1 LSWGQR
7 GYIFC
12 RTPFRDIRH
21 RFFPTMPVWWGNNG
35 FQWGWVMR
43 LFRGFAA
50 AAAAAAACV
59 LPLAAG
65 PVGAQQGSSDAQRLD
80 RVTETIRTRGS
91 EIPGTKG
98 AYICTVQEGLTV
110 INVTSYKTG
119 GVKFEKQVGLY
130 QGLPNWQKVADNTIS
145 TGNHTLYLA
154 NNFRLSGGVVSIK
167 PTYKVVPE
175 GQKVPI
181 LSPERSTPFASDYI
195 RPFELMTQEERL
207 NGMEEAVRIACRK
220 KSPETIGPVL
230 QAFAGT
236 QNG

>member
-1 LSWGQR
+1 
-7 GYIFC
+7 
-12 RTPFRDIRH
+12 
-21 RFFPTMPVWWGNNG
+21 
-35 FQWGWVMR
+35 MR
-43 LFRGFAA
+43 LFRGFA

-65 PVGAQQGSSDAQRLD
+65 PVGAQQGLNDAERVRALEQKIRTYGSRLD
-80 RVTETIRTRGS
+80 
-91 EIPGTKG
+91 G
-98 AYICTVQEGLTV
+98 AAGDYICSSKKGTTV
-110 INVTSYKTG
+110 INVISYKTG

-181 LSPERSTPFASDYI
+181 LSPERSTPFALDYI

-207 NGMEEAVRIACRK
+207 NGVEEAVRIACRK

-230 QAFAGT
+230 RAFAGT